1 MIIKLFQP
9 PTKNWLLIAE
19 QLDDPETWDRFIPC
33 HTVTSQ
39 RWRFDCTVKQSCSD
53 LLKLKSC
60 KDLLKRGTS
69 IFEYDWTVE
78 EDDILSHAI
87 QIAEK
92 FDLELSMEAPSLTP
106 FRTAA

>member
-19 QLDDPETWDRFIPC
+19 QLDDPQTWDRFIPC
-33 HTVTSQ
+33 HTVTSE
-39 RWRFDCTVKQSCSD
+39 RWLFDCTVKQSTND
-53 LLKLKSC
+53 QLKLKSC

-69 IFEYDWTVE
+69 IFEYDWTVD
-78 EDDILSHAI
+78 EDVILGHAI

-92 FDLELSMEAPSLTP
+92 FGVELSMEAPAPNNS
-106 FRTAA
+106 RTAA